1 MATNVKALA
10 KQLRQNDRSLDE
22 IESCFDGD
30 AHRRL
35 GGFNGTF
42 GFVSAA
48 VWLDFGKSVPRC
60 KHLKILKCDSMHYD
74 RGVFTV
80 CACASCLPCPRL
92 ADVRLLLQDWTI
104 MASTM
109 I

>member
-1 MATNVKALA
+1 MDLIIFAKFFGNMGSVKALA

-42 GFVSAA
+42 GFVSVA

-60 KHLKILKCDSMHYD
+60 KQLKILKCDSMHYD

-80 CACASCLPCPRL
+80 LCVCFVCLVSAL
-92 ADVRLLLQDWTI
+92 SSI
-104 MASTM
+104 G
-109 I
+109 